1 MNAPKATRVLIHQN
15 GATTNVPAHY
25 CAPERQTAKVSLAEW
40 QASKGAPKGFLA
52 RVWGIAK

>member
-1 MNAPKATRVLIHQN
+1 MNAPKATRVIRHQN

-40 QASKGAPKGFLA
+40 QASKRAPVGFFA
-52 RVWGIAK
+52 RVWGR